1 MDGITVCEG
10 GKGALM
16 CHVKASRYV
25 PCMYVCLLCVDSGGQ
40 REANDPVQISSEE
53 QGGRAIFS
61 NEDEVAPFIESK
73 NTETTSQENKNYK
86 VKEKSYRLS
95 I

>member
-25 PCMYVCLLCVDSGGQ
+25 PCMHVCLLCVDSGGQ

-61 NEDEVAPFIESK
+61 NEDEVHR
-73 NTETTSQENKNYK
+73 
-86 VKEKSYRLS
+86 VKEYRNYFS
-95 I
+95 RK

>member
-25 PCMYVCLLCVDSGGQ
+25 PCMYVCLLCVW
-40 REANDPVQISSEE
+40 IL
-53 QGGRAIFS
+53 GGRERPMILFRYHQKNGGAELFS
-61 NEDEVAPFIESK
+61 LMKMRFIESK